1 MEMKFE
7 IIGNKQLEIGDI
19 FYCTPN
25 QELNEFGP
33 DAFITGTDQILIMD
47 DSDEDDEGNY
57 GVLVNGGRTVWFKTG
72 QKVVRLAHY
81 RDMMR
86 VIEMVQE
93 GNPDMEVGP
102 NDSGT
107 LIENMIAEYP
117 DMQVDLLAGLG
128 DDLFDDKE
136 SDNDKES
143 NNDKE
148 IDDEDL
154 SDLPF

>member
-7 IIGNKQLEIGDI
+7 IIGAKQLEIGDI

-57 GVLVNGGRTVWFKTG
+57 GILVNGGRTVWFKDG
-72 QKVVRLAHY
+72 ENVVRLAHY

-86 VIEMVQE
+86 VIKMVQE
-93 GNPDMEVGP
+93 GNPDMAVGP

-107 LIENMIAEYP
+107 LIENIIDEYP
-117 DMQVDLLAGLG
+117 DIQIDLLAELDALSG
-128 DDLFDDKE
+128 DKK
-136 SDNDKES
+136 SDNDKEI
-143 NNDKE
+143 N
-148 IDDEDL
+148 DEDL